1 MYIMEGNL
9 KRYRISEGR
18 WLVTDGEHV
27 FEVNNDII
35 DDSTAKDDSPKKIK
49 RFILLSEKYYKSVK
63 ALSDIGVKTD
73 YADPETLQYNI
84 EKDKI
89 TVKDDDGGFDITKA
103 DNGQTV
109 MLVKSGY
116 SKDRIAYLLKESANM
131 GVIVMNHPDA
141 VNETSN
147 KWVTYMMMSKAELP
161 QPLSVLATSDDISKK
176 DHSKLDKKLKQ
187 IYSHSK
193 DDDRYVCKL
202 LKGHGG
208 HGVFFCRHKN
218 ILSILQCIFAVSP
231 ETKVLIQKK
240 LDIKDGDLRVNVL
253 TVNGKQDIV
262 NIVRRTSS
270 GEDFRTNLSLG
281 GHSDAANIDST
292 QRKLAF
298 AAAKASGLTW
308 AGVDI
313 IEDMN
318 GDNYIIEV
326 NGAPG
331 TPFDVTDQEELL
343 QKNIAFYAD
352 LVKKIDK
359 LL

>member
-1 MYIMEGNL
+1 
-9 KRYRISEGR
+9 
-18 WLVTDGEHV
+18 
-27 FEVNNDII
+27 
-35 DDSTAKDDSPKKIK
+35 
-49 RFILLSEKYYKSVK
+49 
-63 ALSDIGVKTD
+63 
-73 YADPETLQYNI
+73 
-84 EKDKI
+84 
-89 TVKDDDGGFDITKA
+89 
-103 DNGQTV
+103 
-109 MLVKSGY
+109 
-116 SKDRIAYLLKESANM
+116 
-131 GVIVMNHPDA
+131 MNHPDA